1 MKRWGL
7 VLSYLRI
14 WQVPFQGPDVG
25 SGGEIQGRPNQKTE
39 EPPIPDAGLKCTSFG
54 WISSW
59 KATSSTPYGGRAT
72 EAYLK
77 EHPEEAVHVVIS
89 WWERDLLIL
98 GRQTSEELVSMLS

>member
-1 MKRWGL
+1 MFNRKTWISMKQVWGSGSFISTDL
-7 VLSYLRI
+7 ASAI
-14 WQVPFQGPDVG
+14 QGPDLG
-25 SGGEIQGRPNQKTE
+25 SGGAIQGHPNQKTE

-77 EHPEEAVHVVIS
+77 EHPEEAEAVHVVMS
-89 WWERDLLIL
+89 
-98 GRQTSEELVSMLS
+98 